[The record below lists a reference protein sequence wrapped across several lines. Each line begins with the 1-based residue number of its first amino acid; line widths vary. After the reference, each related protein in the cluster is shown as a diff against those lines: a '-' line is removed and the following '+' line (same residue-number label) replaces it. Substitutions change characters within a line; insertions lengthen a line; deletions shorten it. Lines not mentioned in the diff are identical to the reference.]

1 MNVTGT
7 KLSGVALIVPQIFRD
22 ARGYF
27 LETWHDHRYANSRI
41 PGPFVQSNFARSQRG
56 VLRGLHYQLKNPQG
70 KLIWVTRG
78 SVFDVAVDI
87 RLGSPTFGQWIG
99 EVLSEEEHRQLYIP
113 PGFAHGYCVLS
124 DSADF
129 VYLCTDFHVPSD
141 EYGMHWN
148 DRNIAIQWPIASPIL
163 SDKDQHHLN
172 LDAIPREQL
181 PVWEHDG

>member
-1 MNVTGT
+1 MNVTAT
-7 KLSGVALIVPQIFRD
+7 ALPGVSLIVPRMMRD

-27 LETWHDHRYANSRI
+27 LETWNANRYAKADI
-41 PGPFVQSNFARSQRG
+41 PGPFVQSNFARSERG
-56 VLRGLHYQLKNPQG
+56 VLRGLHYQLKHPQG
-70 KLIWVTRG
+70 KLLWVVRG

-99 EVLSEEEHRQLYIP
+99 EVLSEEDHRQLYIP

-129 VYLCTDFHVPSD
+129 VYLCTDCYAPGD
-141 EYGMHWN
+141 EYGLHWN
-148 DRNIAIQWPIASPIL
+148 DQAIGIQWPTASPLL
-163 SDKDQHHLN
+163 SDKDHHHPT

-181 PVWEHDG
+181 PVWENDG